1 MARMTKAPTCSALA
15 SAEEVFVLANAQHA
29 ASSIYSDPITHGL
42 NCKGTHVASRQSA
55 RVVFT

>member
-1 MARMTKAPTCSALA
+1 MARMTKAPACSAQP
-15 SAEEVFVLANAQHA
+15 SAEEAFVLASGLHA
-29 ASSIYSDPITHGL
+29 ASAVFSDPITLGL